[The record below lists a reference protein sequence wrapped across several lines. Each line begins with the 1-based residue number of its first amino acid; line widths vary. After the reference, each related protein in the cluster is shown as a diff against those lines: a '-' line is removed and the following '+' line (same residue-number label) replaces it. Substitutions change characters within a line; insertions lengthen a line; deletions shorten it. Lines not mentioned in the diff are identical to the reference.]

1 MILFNLIVSIFT
13 DAYGDL
19 KEIRVAVDIEQ
30 LNEVVMDV
38 EYFVRIL
45 KLVGDICGNKEG
57 IRKENRFFS
66 KIFDLRL

>member
-38 EYFVRIL
+38 EFFVRIL
-45 KLVGDICGNKEG
+45 KLGGNICGKKEG
-57 IRKENRFFS
+57 IRKEIGLFS
-66 KIFDLRL
+66 KIFDTRL